1 MARIYAPLVRQAS
14 ITTGT
19 GAYTVAGT
27 VTGHEPF
34 SARCA
39 VSDVFRYVARAVDG
53 SGNPT
58 GAYEVGTGTYSSANT
73 ITRTAVLYS
82 SNAGAAVNWSAGTK
96 HLDIISWVDEILG
109 QNVDSLDPVVV
120 TATKTTPVDA
130 DKLIM
135 LDSAAAD
142 APVLV
147 TKVQLLAVVNSA
159 LAALDGRVTALEAG
173 SPVAP
178 SAFTVGQW
186 TVTATGAS
194 GAISIDLTALP
205 ANGGSAITA
214 LEYRVGAGA
223 AVTLSGT
230 ATGARTVTG
239 LTNGVAVDIQ
249 VRAVNAAGNGAWSD
263 TKAVTPATVPSAFVA
278 GNWTLTAGDTLLTAN
293 ITALPS
299 DGGAAITAL
308 QYRLDGGTAVAF
320 SGTGTGSR
328 NITSLTNTTEYDV
341 EIRAVNAV
349 GNGAWSDLKSATPA
363 AAGGGAAAW
372 ESVASTVGSI
382 GGAGTTPTR
391 PSGVVSTDLLVLVLS
406 SITTANTAAIT
417 VPSGWTLRGEAYSEI
432 ADVGHAIFTASG
444 SVADAA
450 WATGGATAN
459 VAFDMHRISGANL
472 TTPVRSFTG
481 RTTVTWTPV
490 SSADMPSP
498 AATAT
503 AGDLVFAHYHQ
514 PQSSTAV
521 GTPTAGYTR
530 RVTEGTADRRST
542 LTRANVSAGTTG
554 EISHN
559 ASAAWEGRTSSTVL
573 IAAA

>member
-1 MARIYAPLVRQAS
+1 MARIYAPIVRQAS
-14 ITTGT
+14 TTTGT

-27 VTGHEPF
+27 VTGHETF
-34 SARCA
+34 AARCA

-120 TATKTTPVDA
+120 TATKPSPIDA

-147 TKVQLLAVVNSA
+147 TRAQLLAAVN
-159 LAALDGRVTALEAG
+159 AAIVSLGDRVTALEGA
-173 SPVAP
+173 PTVP
-178 SAFTVGQW
+178 SAFTAGQW
-186 TVTATGAS
+186 TVTATGAT
-194 GAISIDLTALP
+194 GAISINLTALP
-205 ANGGSAITA
+205 SNGGSAITA
-214 LEYRVGAGA
+214 LQYRVGAGA

-230 ATGARTVTG
+230 GTGARTVTG
-239 LTNGVAVDIQ
+239 LTNDVSVNIQ
-249 VRAVNAAGNGAWSD
+249 VRAVNTVGDGAWSD
-263 TKAVTPATVPSAFVA
+263 TKAVTPTITATVPAAFVA

-299 DGGAAITAL
+299 DGGSAITAL

-341 EIRAVNAV
+341 EIRAVNSV

-363 AAGGGAAAW
+363 AAGGGAATW
-372 ESVASTVGSI
+372 ESVALS
-382 GGAGTTPTR
+382 GASAFSHSPSA
-391 PSGVVSTDLLVLVLS
+391 PSGLVSGDLQVAVVY
-406 SITTANTAAIT
+406 AARA
-417 VPSGWTLRGEAYSEI
+417 VDVAPAGWTLADRIITNI
-432 ADVGHAIFTASG
+432 ATLGLSVWTAPGSTAQGTWSTDASTQIDIHRFSGASG
-444 SVADAA
+444 VRAVASQTQLT
-450 WATGGATAN
+450 WAGGEGGTNMPSPTATAN
-459 VAFDMHRISGANL
+459 
-472 TTPVRSFTG
+472 
-481 RTTVTWTPV
+481 
-490 SSADMPSP
+490 
-498 AATAT
+498 
-503 AGDLVFAHYHQ
+503 AGDAVLSVYFG
-514 PQSSTAV
+514 PQSSGATPSA
-521 GTPTAGYTR
+521 PTAGYTR
-530 RVTEGTADRRST
+530 AAIRTAT
-542 LTRANVSAGTTG
+542 QAHSAAVL
-554 EISHN
+554 SN
-559 ASAAWEGRTSSTVL
+559 ASAGATGAIAHGFEQAWEGRAAITVVL
-573 IAAA
+573 AAA